1 MSTMETLKALCVAM
15 KDLQNEKEAI
25 EANLT
30 VVNQQLDELRLKKI
44 PEMMEQLGLRT
55 ATFEGL
61 GRVQL
66 AADLYASTRA
76 GQKEAAML
84 WLKDCGYEDMIQA
97 SVNASSLKALFRR
110 LIVEGGEIPE
120 TIFNVAPFT
129 RASIVKA

>member
-15 KDLQNEKEAI
+15 KDLQTDKETVEASLAAI
-25 EANLT
+25 NM
-30 VVNQQLDELRLKKI
+30 QLDDLRLKKI
-44 PEMMEQLGLRT
+44 PEMMEQLDLRT

-76 GQKEAAML
+76 GQKEAALL
-84 WLKDCGYEDMIQA
+84 WLKDCGYADMIQA
-97 SVNASSLKALFRR
+97 SVNSSSLKALFRR
-110 LIVEGGEIPE
+110 LIMEGGEIPE
-120 TIFNVAPFT
+120 TIFNIAPFT